1 MKKKVIIPILAILIL
16 LLVFHNWILYSAG
29 TIAIE
34 NANYVLSE
42 KLLQIIYNQDSSY
55 RNVNVLLKYSSAKK
69 KYGDGDISNSELEK
83 VYDIVST
90 IDGNYKGDN
99 HDEVVS
105 FRNLIIDTRTQIRE
119 KTIQEEDENYRTKV
133 REAINDCPLVID
145 KVILSENMI
154 GRTQVSLSCSNKA
167 AKTIDE
173 FDAEIYCYD
182 KFGEPVKK
190 SINKDNVLH
199 VSCQKTISANGF
211 LDGNDYYWDT
221 YGYENASIFIPYI
234 IKIHY
239 TDGEEWRLDEDLN
252 EGIQEHAGLK
262 AKGETY

>member
-1 MKKKVIIPILAILIL
+1 MKKKVIIPVLAILVLIL
-16 LLVFHNWILYSAG
+16 VLHNLILYSVG
-29 TIAIE
+29 IIAIE
-34 NANYVLSE
+34 NENYGLSE
-42 KLLQIIYNQDSSY
+42 KLLQIVYNQDSSY
-55 RNVNVLLKYSSAKK
+55 RNVNVLLKYSSAKM
-69 KYGDGDISNSELEK
+69 KYGDGDISSSELEK
-83 VYDIVST
+83 VYDIVSA

-99 HDEVVS
+99 HEDVVS
-105 FRNLIIDTRTQIRE
+105 FRNRIIDTRTQIRE
-119 KTIQEEDENYRTKV
+119 KTLKEEDEKYRTTV
-133 REAINDCPLVID
+133 REAINDCPLVIN

-199 VSCQKTISANGF
+199 VSCQNTISENGF

-239 TDGEEWRLDEDLN
+239 TDGEEWRLDEDLKD
-252 EGIQEHAGLK
+252 GIQEHADLK
-262 AKGETY
+262 AKGERY